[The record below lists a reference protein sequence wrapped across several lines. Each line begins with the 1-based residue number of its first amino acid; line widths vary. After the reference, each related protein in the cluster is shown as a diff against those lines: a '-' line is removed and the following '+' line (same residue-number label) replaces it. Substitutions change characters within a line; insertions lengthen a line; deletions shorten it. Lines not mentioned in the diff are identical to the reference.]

1 MWIRGR
7 VQAVPTTEIPELLD
21 LIAAADPNPALLQVN
36 TADDADGD
44 TRLTLV
50 RLEVESVV
58 VADSTG
64 AEAVGVSALLQARPD
79 PFCGMESCWLQHLEV
94 AHRDVIDRLADR
106 LPNDTAAGTR
116 ASTRAR
122 PVRRAAA
129 GGERRRRSRR
139 PVGVRQ
145 TRRRRHRAQPGD
157 PDPDGL
163 PVPERASSEAP
174 ASLAPV
180 SAPEELTEADR
191 RALRIEI
198 AVVLAVTFG
207 LSAYTSI
214 LDLVEAIL
222 LNLSK
227 QTVALNP
234 RLSPF
239 DLINLG
245 LNLAR
250 VAQLVAWGALG
261 VYLLWRSGIGLS
273 KIGLGRIRLRPD
285 VLGGLGLAA
294 LIGLPGL
301 GLYVAA
307 RALGM
312 SVSVVPSTHENSWWH
327 IPVLILLAFANG
339 WAEEVIVVGFLL
351 TRLQQ
356 LRVNP
361 VVALVVTSL
370 LRGAYHLYQGW
381 GAGLGNAA
389 MGLVFG
395 YAWQRTGRLW
405 PLVIAHGV
413 IDTVA
418 FVGYLL
424 LASHLGWLK

>member
-1 MWIRGR
+1 
-7 VQAVPTTEIPELLD
+7 
-21 LIAAADPNPALLQVN
+21 
-36 TADDADGD
+36 
-44 TRLTLV
+44 
-50 RLEVESVV
+50 
-58 VADSTG
+58 
-64 AEAVGVSALLQARPD
+64 
-79 PFCGMESCWLQHLEV
+79 
-94 AHRDVIDRLADR
+94 
-106 LPNDTAAGTR
+106 
-116 ASTRAR
+116 
-122 PVRRAAA
+122 
-129 GGERRRRSRR
+129 
-139 PVGVRQ
+139 
-145 TRRRRHRAQPGD
+145 
-157 PDPDGL
+157 
-163 PVPERASSEAP
+163 
-174 ASLAPV
+174 V
-180 SAPEELTEADR
+180 SAPEELTEPDR

-207 LSAYTSI
+207 LSAYTAI

-227 QTVALNP
+227 QIVALNP

-250 VAQLVAWGALG
+250 VTQLVAWGALG
-261 VYLLWRSGIGLS
+261 LYLLWRSGIGLS

-285 VLGGLGLAA
+285 VLGGIGLAA
-294 LIGLPGL
+294 LVGLPGL
-301 GLYVAA
+301 ALYVAA

-361 VVALVVTSL
+361 IVALVATSL

-395 YAWQRTGRLW
+395 YAWRRTGRLW
-405 PLVIAHGV
+405 PLIIAHGL

-418 FVGYLL
+418 FVGYTL
-424 LASHLGWLK
+424 LAGHLGWLK